1 MRRSQALVALLV
13 ILLGAGCRSEPT
25 GAPPKEPPPPKE
37 PAKGQTQDVTPT
49 TTASEITI
57 TGPSQRAAAVDK
69 MVVVI
74 GIQTRTKQPQ
84 VNGIDVDGDYNL
96 SDKKVVARGVLRKT
110 VVAEEPTLEE
120 RMHAATRGA
129 GTFYAVIDPETKQL
143 AKTKLAE

>member
-1 MRRSQALVALLV
+1 LPERADRRAAEGAAAAEGTSQ
-13 ILLGAGCRSEPT
+13 GANARRDP
-25 GAPPKEPPPPKE
+25 
-37 PAKGQTQDVTPT
+37 DDD
-49 TTASEITI
+49 